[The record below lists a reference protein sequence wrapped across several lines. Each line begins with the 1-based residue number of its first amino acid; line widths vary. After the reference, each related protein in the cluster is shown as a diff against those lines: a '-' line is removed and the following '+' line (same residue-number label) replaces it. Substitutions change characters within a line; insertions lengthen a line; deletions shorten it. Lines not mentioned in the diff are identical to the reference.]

1 MLQAMEPKLP
11 NRIALVLLCCLGLAG
26 CRPARTACFQT
37 PVDPRGWQ
45 PDDTVRIAYTNTDT
59 TGKYDIGLFIAWES
73 RIAAMRYDS
82 VGIRISVVTPDSLRF
97 TEQVRLQDSAHGE
110 GDFREWHTPYRS
122 HARLKHIGEYVFS
135 FVPSQAT
142 DGLRAIGM
150 EITPTEHGKR

>member
-1 MLQAMEPKLP
+1 MVTAEQMMP
-11 NRIALVLLCCLGLAG
+11 NPSAPMRIRSRMQLSTDDA
-26 CRPARTACFQT
+26 ARNVSGVFESPT
-37 PVDPRGWQ
+37 
-45 PDDTVRIAYTNTDT
+45 
-59 TGKYDIGLFIAWES
+59 LFIAWES